1 MRKHW
6 TAALTVIILFGS
18 LAGACAT
25 IVGDKT
31 QLMPINSAPDG
42 AVVEITDEKGM
53 TVFKGSTPTT
63 VTLNKSDGSYFGG
76 KSYSV
81 KISKEG
87 YESRIIGVSS
97 SPNGWYLAGNL
108 AFGGLIGWFIVD
120 PMSGAMYTLT
130 PEQVS
135 TTLGEKTARADDNSI
150 SVMLVDEVPH
160 SLRDKMK
167 RLN

>member
-1 MRKHW
+1 MKKLW
-6 TAALTVIILFGS
+6 TISSLAVFLFGT

-31 QLMPINSAPDG
+31 QLVPINSSPDG
-42 AVVEITDEKGM
+42 AVVKITDEKGM

-81 KISKEG
+81 KISKDG
-87 YESRIIGVSS
+87 YESRIIGISS

-108 AFGGLIGWFIVD
+108 IFGGLIGWFIID
-120 PMSGAMYTLT
+120 PMSGAMYTLA

-135 TTLGEKTARADDNSI
+135 TELGGKTAEAGDNSI
-150 SVMLVDEVPH
+150 TVMLLEDVPN
-160 SLRDKMK
+160 SLRSEMK
-167 RLN
+167 RIN